1 MIKYI
6 TCMLFETII
15 NKIKDIKNFSELSEY
30 ITSDF
35 LYKKVEEFLKKKGLH
50 INPKMILASF
60 LLKYEIENNLYYP
73 YNDSQKIFNI
83 AEEICKLH
91 DSLIKYL
98 PPHELNNII
107 NEYIKKFK
115 IWKEA
120 DKKKIIADLK
130 EDYISLIKRYNDE
143 KNTTIRGSM
152 LLLIDSYKSKLLK
165 LITEEEFNKIEEE
178 CLKKRSPQ
186 TLKNFMRESYHNY
199 LTLNLKENNIEV
211 VTQNLTELREYIL
224 VCTKDTSLIKEMI
237 DVLYIEYLSDE
248 ELFKFLYNYCNF
260 LLRITSEPNDVSL
273 IKSIKKKLD
282 NNVSLDTEMYKFIP
296 DILSIL
302 FDLMDVLIV
311 EKSDY

>member
-1 MIKYI
+1 
-6 TCMLFETII
+6 MLFETII
-15 NKIKDIKNFSELSEY
+15 NKIKYIKNFSELSEY

-35 LYKKVEEFLKKKGLH
+35 LYKKVEEFLKKLGSH

-73 YNDSQKIFNI
+73 YNESQKVFNI

-91 DSLIKYL
+91 DSLIKDL
-98 PPHELNNII
+98 SPSVINEII
-107 NEYIKKFK
+107 NVYVQKFK

-120 DKKKIIADLK
+120 DKKKILNDLK
-130 EDYISLIKRYNDE
+130 EDYIILKKRYNNE
-143 KNTTIRGSM
+143 KNITIRGSI
-152 LLLIDSYKSKLLK
+152 LLLIDSYKFKLLK
-165 LITEEEFNKIEEE
+165 LITEKEFNKIEEE

-186 TLKNFMRESYHNY
+186 TLKNFMKESYHNY
-199 LTLNLKENNIEV
+199 LTNNLKENNIEV

-224 VCTKDTSLIKEMI
+224 VCTKDLSLIEEMVN
-237 DVLYIEYLSDE
+237 VLYIEYLSDE

-273 IKSIKKKLD
+273 IKSIKKTLD
-282 NNVSLDTEMYKFIP
+282 KKVSLDTDMYKFIP
-296 DILSIL
+296 DILNIL

-311 EKSDY
+311 EKSDC